1 MTDWTMGTTSAVLG
15 GTGTR
20 FGLAD
25 IDSMTLWRRLAS
37 NWALRAMLAAA
48 SAAELAD
55 SALARALAICDC
67 WSRYSGVSV

>member
-1 MTDWTMGTTSAVLG
+1 MTDSTTGTISAVLG

-25 IDSMTLWRRLAS
+25 IDSMTLWSRLAS

-48 SAAELAD
+48 SAAELAE

-67 WSRYSGVSV
+67 